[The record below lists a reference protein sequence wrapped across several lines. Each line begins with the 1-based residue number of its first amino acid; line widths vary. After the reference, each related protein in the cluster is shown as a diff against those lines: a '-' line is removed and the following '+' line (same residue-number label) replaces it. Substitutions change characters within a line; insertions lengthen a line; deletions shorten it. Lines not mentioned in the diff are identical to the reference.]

1 MISESECQ
9 SNNMPI
15 LVACIIWFDVGQWG
29 AFANIIIHQH
39 SIFNYSF
46 TSSSF
51 CFRAELDLFHEL
63 SLSRYFGPIIPVDPV
78 VNNKTDN
85 VSDSCDTRRVEAQ
98 I

>member
-1 MISESECQ
+1 M
-9 SNNMPI
+9 
-15 LVACIIWFDVGQWG
+15 
-29 AFANIIIHQH
+29 
-39 SIFNYSF
+39 FNYSF

-63 SLSRYFGPIIPVDPV
+63 SLSRYFGPILPVDPV

-98 I
+98 ILSNSYVTADNALDFYERVKGSSH